1 MDRLP
6 KMGVVPIEPNEAM
19 LEAARDWSQGKY
31 GKPIGNDAAKGCW
44 KAMMDAWFASPE
56 AYPGS

>member
-1 MDRLP
+1 MTIP
-6 KMGVVPIEPNEAM
+6 KMCVVPIEPNETM
-19 LEAARDWSQGKY
+19 LIAARDWSHKKY

-44 KAMMDAWFASPE
+44 KAMRDAWLASDE

>member
-1 MDRLP
+1 
-6 KMGVVPIEPNEAM
+6 MGVVPIEPNEAM